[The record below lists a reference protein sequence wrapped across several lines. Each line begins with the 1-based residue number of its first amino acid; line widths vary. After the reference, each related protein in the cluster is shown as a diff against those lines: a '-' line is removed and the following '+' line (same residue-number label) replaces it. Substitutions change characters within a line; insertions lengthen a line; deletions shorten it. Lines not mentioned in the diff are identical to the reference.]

1 MARTDSL
8 TNFLTDVANAI
19 RAKKGTSDP
28 IPAANFDTEILTIIS
43 VLEGDNLLDLLEAN
57 AEFNSYEGS
66 EASVTFNNNNTL
78 TVTADGSSS
87 WGLDISQPNLTLEAG
102 KTYKLSC
109 NNIADSTWISINND
123 SDKMISR
130 DVPTIEFTVNENIV
144 NPTLIIWVS
153 SGVIYS
159 GTVWDIKL
167 IERVIS

>member
-1 MARTDSL
+1 MARTDNL
-8 TNFLTDVANAI
+8 TNFLTDVANVI
-19 RAKKGTSDP
+19 RAKKGTSSP
-28 IPAANFDTEILTIIS
+28 ILAANFDTEILTITS

-87 WGLDISQPNLTLEAG
+87 WGLNISQPNLTLEAG

-109 NNIADSTWISINND
+109 NNIASSTWISINDN
-123 SDKMISR
+123 SDKMISKH
-130 DVPTIEFTVNENIV
+130 VPTIEFTVNENIV

-153 SGVIYS
+153 SGVIYN
-159 GTVWDIKL
+159 GTIWDIKL
-167 IERVIS
+167 VEKVIS

>member
-1 MARTDSL
+1 MARTDNL

-19 RAKKGTSDP
+19 RAKKGTSSP
-28 IPAANFDTEILTIIS
+28 ILAANFDTEILTITS
-43 VLEGDNLLDLLEAN
+43 VLEGDNLLDLLETN

-87 WGLDISQPNLTLEAG
+87 WGLNISQPNLTLEAG

-109 NNIADSTWISINND
+109 NNIASSTWISINDN
-123 SDKMISR
+123 SDKMISKH
-130 DVPTIEFTVNENIV
+130 VPTIEFTVNENIV

-153 SGVIYS
+153 SGVIYN
-159 GTVWDIKL
+159 GTIWDIKL
-167 IERVIS
+167 VEKVIS

>member
-1 MARTDSL
+1 MARTDNL

-19 RAKKGTSDP
+19 RAKKGTSSP
-28 IPAANFDTEILTIIS
+28 ILAANFDTEILTITS

-87 WGLDISQPNLTLEAG
+87 WGLNISQPNLTLEAG

-109 NNIADSTWISINND
+109 NNIASSTWISINDN
-123 SDKMISR
+123 SDKMISKH
-130 DVPTIEFTVNENIV
+130 VPTIEFTVNENIV

-153 SGVIYS
+153 SGVIYN
-159 GTVWDIKL
+159 GTIWDIKL
-167 IERVIS
+167 VEKVIS